1 MSSLPFTQQ
10 FCLFL
15 ILPVVC
21 SCNLSMILVSST
33 PFFGSGSDCLPP
45 GWLQCSTTKVLV
57 IFPGFPWLNLCNYSK
72 ATDTSSGIIRW
83 LFCWL
88 ERRWRPPPRTASSHY
103 PLCISWTT
111 IEKLCCS
118 TETRTLKQ
126 TFRKNC
132 FCFQNFPVWK
142 WSNFYPDKSTQITFN
157 SILPWICH
165 FSNDIQPFVFWERL
179 WVHSLTCLF

>member
-1 MSSLPFTQQ
+1 MASPTLWTRVWANFRRWWTTEEPGVLQSTGSQRVRHDLATEQRQQ
-10 FCLFL
+10 SQRLG
-15 ILPVVC
+15 
-21 SCNLSMILVSST
+21 LVT
-33 PFFGSGSDCLPP
+33 AGWRTVTALVPGSWKPNA
-45 GWLQCSTTKVLV
+45 V
-57 IFPGFPWLNLCNYSK
+57 IFCCLHTTAKKPSGFCVPLR
-72 ATDTSSGIIRW
+72 TSA
-83 LFCWL
+83 F
-88 ERRWRPPPRTASSHY
+88 
-103 PLCISWTT
+103 
-111 IEKLCCS
+111 K
-118 TETRTLKQ
+118 